1 MESFTPLT
9 STLGGLL
16 IGASAALAL
25 LVHGRSVGI
34 SGILGGLLPSKVDRT
49 GFQLAFVAGL
59 VLAGTVGGVLVPDA
73 FSFEIARSKP
83 ALIIAG
89 LLVGYGTQL
98 GRGCTSGHGVC
109 GMGRFNRRSIIATAT
124 FMTTG
129 GLTVAAITHLF
140 GGAL

>member
-1 MESFTPLT
+1 MENFTPLT

-16 IGASAALAL
+16 IGASAALVL
-25 LVHGRSVGI
+25 LVHGRNAGI
-34 SGILGGLLPSKVDRT
+34 SGILGGLLMPKADRI

-59 VLAGTVGGVLVPDA
+59 VLAGTVGVALVPDA
-73 FSFEIARSKP
+73 FSFGIARSTP

-129 GLTVAAITHLF
+129 GLTAAAITHLF